1 MELMSANRANHRSRG
16 VQRGFGLVE
25 LMVGLVI
32 GLIAVLVI
40 YQVFTVAEGF
50 RRNTTAAGEAQ
61 MNGLFSTFVLGLQLG
76 NAGAAMATA
85 APDLAACADTGN
97 IATTFR
103 PIPVLIT
110 DGGGGTN
117 NPNPDSFVVTYSV
130 ATTRTTP
137 AMFNGPI
144 PLLNPAGNPLGPITP
159 GGSYLAGDPY
169 QIQSPDGFHVGD
181 LIVGIATP
189 GAPGSLC
196 ASSKVTGVSAP
207 GFIAVDIDGVPT
219 AVSNV
224 TITHTGTAI
233 PFQGDGRPGLST
245 LFNMGPADRTQKV
258 RYSLNNGVLY
268 STPLLDANG
277 QPLAVLVPNPLASN
291 VVLMK
296 VEYGIDGNLD
306 AKGLL
311 DDWVQATAG
320 GGWDPAAVLPA
331 TITKINQIKAIRL
344 GIIVQSEQFD
354 KNLAGFT
361 GGDYVNGAYNWV
373 LFDCADA
380 VKINCHGRLTGT
392 IAASVTPPGNWRF
405 RKYET
410 VIPLRNE
417 IWNKAS

>member
-1 MELMSANRANHRSRG
+1 MQTNGARDRPRG

-50 RRNTTAAGEAQ
+50 RRNTTATGEAQ
-61 MNGLFSTFVLGLQLG
+61 MNGLFSTFVLGLELG
-76 NAGAAMATA
+76 NGGAAMATA
-85 APDLAACADTGN
+85 APDLASCADTGN

-144 PLLNPAGNPLGPITP
+144 PVPPPAITP
-159 GGSYLAGDPY
+159 GGTYNAGDPY

-181 LIVGIATP
+181 LIVGIAKPGTP
-189 GAPGSLC
+189 GSQC
-196 ASSKVTGVSAP
+196 ASSKVTAVSAP
-207 GFIAVDIDGVPT
+207 GVIAVDIDGT
-219 AVSNV
+219 LTNVSNV
-224 TITHTGTAI
+224 TITHTGTAVA
-233 PFQGDGRPGLST
+233 FQGDGRPGLST

-258 RYSLNNGVLY
+258 RYDLNNGVLR

-277 QPLAVLVPNPLASN
+277 QPLAAPVPNPLASN
-291 VVLMK
+291 VVMMK
-296 VEYGIDGNLD
+296 IEYGIDGDLD
-306 AKGLL
+306 AKALL
-311 DDWVQATAG
+311 DTWVQATALA
-320 GGWDPAAVLPA
+320 GWDPAALLPA
-331 TITKINQIKAIRL
+331 TITKINQIKAVRL

-354 KNLAGFT
+354 QTL
-361 GGDYVNGAYNWV
+361 GDYNWV
-373 LFDCADA
+373 LFDCNNANKA
-380 VKINCHGRLTGT
+380 LCPGRLTGT